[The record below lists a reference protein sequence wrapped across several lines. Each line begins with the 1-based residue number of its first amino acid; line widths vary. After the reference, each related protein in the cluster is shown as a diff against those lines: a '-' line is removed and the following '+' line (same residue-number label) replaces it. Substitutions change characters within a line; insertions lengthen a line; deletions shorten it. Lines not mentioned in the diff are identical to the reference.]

1 MEGEGRSADYQGLS
15 ELPSVIAA
23 AHELKSP
30 LILMRQLSLELGE
43 TRDPARAEVLN
54 QRLRFSLDQSLRLV
68 EQLSLAPRLE
78 DGIFGCEPVET
89 QAVCVQLVDQL
100 GPLAK
105 HLSVNLDFNPK
116 RQPLVALANR
126 DLLPALLVNLCDNA
140 LSYTPA
146 GGRVEIT
153 AARHG
158 SGVRLSVRDQGPSIS
173 RSAYRQLKHHLGK
186 SAQPLGARPRSS
198 GLGLWIAG
206 RYAEAMSAK
215 LSLVKHRGQGLT
227 FAVDL
232 PKSEQLSLL

>member
-15 ELPSVIAA
+15 SLPSVIAA

-30 LILMRQLSLELGE
+30 LVLMRQLSLELGE
-43 TRDPARAEVLN
+43 TLDPERAKVIN

-68 EQLSLAPRLE
+68 EQLSLAPRLDE
-78 DGIFGCEPVET
+78 GIFGCEPVET
-89 QAVCVQLVDQL
+89 QAVCHQLVDQL
-100 GPLAK
+100 QPLAR
-105 HLSVNLDFNPK
+105 HLAVELDFKSK

-126 DLLPALLVNLCDNA
+126 DLLPALLINLCDNA

-153 AARHG
+153 AIRRS
-158 SGVRLSVRDQGPSIS
+158 SGIRLSVRDQGPSIS
-173 RSAYRQLKHHLGK
+173 RAAYRQLQQRLGK
-186 SAQPLGARPRSS
+186 AAQPLGARPRSS

-206 RYAEAMSAK
+206 RYAAAMNAQ
-215 LSLVKHRGQGLT
+215 LSLVKHHGQGLT